1 MEKIKGEPAAR
12 VPKRIL
18 SQLMSALS
26 AGVVPRAGAPYIAIG
41 RTEEIAA
48 LTDDLARVSDGEGAM
63 RFIIGRY
70 GSGKSFLLQLMRG
83 YALERGFVTADCD
96 LSTERRLCGSSG
108 TGLAT
113 YRELLRNLATKSSP
127 DGGALSQLLARWISE
142 IKSSV
147 AAPGGEAG
155 GAEFDKTVKGRIFE
169 VIRGLECG
177 VGGFD
182 FALVLSKYYEACE
195 GGDEDKKSACLRWL
209 RGEYSTKTEAKAAL
223 GVGSIVN
230 DDNWYD
236 EIKLISRLVS
246 GIGYSGL
253 VVFVDECVNLYK
265 IPNRVSR
272 ENNYEKILS
281 MYNDT
286 LEGRAEHLMLVFGGT
301 PQFLEDRRR
310 GLFSYEALRGRLSD
324 GRFDSGEYKNM
335 IGPVIRLRR
344 LSDNELLALVL
355 RVTALHAQNYNWT
368 PRISDGDPESFVRA
382 SLEMAGANVMITPRE
397 IIRDYISVLNILYQN
412 PEATFADVVGT
423 ALTLTPV
430 GEADD
435 ATSDLDK
442 ASAAQSVESRQRAN
456 FDPNDIVF

>member
-1 MEKIKGEPAAR
+1 
-12 VPKRIL
+12 
-18 SQLMSALS
+18 
-26 AGVVPRAGAPYIAIG
+26 
-41 RTEEIAA
+41 
-48 LTDDLARVSDGEGAM
+48 
-63 RFIIGRY
+63 
-70 GSGKSFLLQLMRG
+70 
-83 YALERGFVTADCD
+83 
-96 LSTERRLCGSSG
+96 
-108 TGLAT
+108 
-113 YRELLRNLATKSSP
+113 
-127 DGGALSQLLARWISE
+127 
-142 IKSSV
+142 
-147 AAPGGEAG
+147 
-155 GAEFDKTVKGRIFE
+155 
-169 VIRGLECG
+169 
-177 VGGFD
+177 
-182 FALVLSKYYEACE
+182 
-195 GGDEDKKSACLRWL
+195 
-209 RGEYSTKTEAKAAL
+209 
-223 GVGSIVN
+223 
-230 DDNWYD
+230 
-236 EIKLISRLVS
+236 
-246 GIGYSGL
+246 
-253 VVFVDECVNLYK
+253 
-265 IPNRVSR
+265 
-272 ENNYEKILS
+272 
-281 MYNDT
+281 
-286 LEGRAEHLMLVFGGT
+286 MLVFGGT